1 MTWSLRIAL
10 ARLAGAEDRVGIV
23 RQNRRKPAADVS
35 FSERRVYVEPVMDRE
50 LPLVLFAAL
59 IAAVVLVAIQLQS
72 SAAAQKKEATLHT
85 AYRAAQ
91 HRPDSRLASSQ
102 FNFGDTSEQRL
113 R

>member
-1 MTWSLRIAL
+1 LEPA
-10 ARLAGAEDRVGIV
+10 ARTRVPTGAEDGV
-23 RQNRRKPAADVS
+23 RIFKRNRRKPEPDAY
-35 FSERRVYVEPVMDRE
+35 FTERRAYVEPVIDRE

-59 IAAVVLVAIQLQS
+59 IAAVVLVAIQVQAS
-72 SAAAQKKEATLHT
+72 SAAQKREAALHT

-102 FNFGDTSEQRL
+102 LNLSDTSNQRV